1 MSDQETFDPREVAAA
16 ERLDAGISAMLSGK
30 APAGA
35 DPVALWL
42 ATSLRADP
50 GPGVR
55 RPGAA
60 PRVYRAW
67 RWRPALPQWAA
78 AVLCLLFLGH
88 GVGNIL
94 FGEWVAEN
102 LGEPFNAHAMTEG
115 AWATAAVG
123 LAVGLGA
130 LRRRFLP
137 ASVGAGVPLGVLLGV
152 NGVHEI
158 GVFTAGAVLHLSEGL
173 VAIVLLVTWLVGR
186 RYSASRYQFDAKAAG
201 REGESW

>member
-16 ERLDAGISAMLSGK
+16 ERLDAEISAMLSGK
-30 APAGA
+30 ASAGA
-35 DPVALWL
+35 DPVPLWL

-50 GPGVR
+50 PASLRHAV
-55 RPGAA
+55 A
-60 PRVYRAW
+60 PRGAEPRATASARIRGW
-67 RWRPALPQWAA
+67 RAAVPQWAA

-173 VAIVLLVTWLVGR
+173 VAIVLLVTWLVNR
-186 RYSASRYQFDAKAAG
+186 RYS
-201 REGESW
+201 REGRTEVEA

>member
-1 MSDQETFDPREVAAA
+1 MSDQETFDPGDVAAA
-16 ERLDAGISAMLSGK
+16 KRLDAEITAMLAGR
-30 APAGA
+30 APASA

-42 ATSLRADP
+42 ATSLRADAP
-50 GPGVR
+50 ATL
-55 RPGAA
+55 RPAVE
-60 PRVYRAW
+60 PRVGLAARI
-67 RWRPALPQWAA
+67 RGWRPAVPQWAA

-88 GVGNIL
+88 GLGNIL

-137 ASVGAGVPLGVLLGV
+137 VSVGAGVPFGVLLGI
-152 NGVHEI
+152 NGVGEI
-158 GVFTAGAVLHLSEGL
+158 GVFAAGAALHLSEGL
-173 VAIVLLVTWLVGR
+173 IAVVLLITWLASR
-186 RYSASRYQFDAKAAG
+186 RYGSGG
-201 REGESW
+201 RAEVGA